1 MLNFTVVGAS
11 ATFETLLFLTTSAG
25 SRITVDV
32 EAASAFRNVLVIV
45 DMQVAYGKK

>member
-1 MLNFTVVGAS
+1 MLNCTVVGAS
-11 ATFETLLFLTTSAG
+11 ATFETLLLTTSAG

-32 EAASAFRNVLVIV
+32 EAASVFKNVLVI